1 MFDILFGWRK
11 ASKCKKLI
19 MRAQCRLK
27 LLKNKRCCIVRQL
40 REDVAELLKNGHQDV
55 AFKRAE
61 QLFKDE
67 SIVAVYEL
75 LDHFCEFITIHLS
88 YIRRHK
94 DCPNDINEAISS
106 LIFASARC
114 GDLPELRAIRKL
126 FGERYG
132 QKFAVSAVELYPGN
146 LVNCQVK
153 ENLSIKSVSDDM
165 KHRLVDEIA
174 RSNSLQQRPLALEYS
189 SELQQQQMKEYEMQA
204 SNVKEYEIARSNSLQ
219 QQPLALEY
227 SSELQQQQMKEY
239 EMQASNV
246 KEMDGKAIF
255 VDSST
260 NKEKIMSGQCHSYQD
275 SGISCSTSSSS
286 VVSNFLPRKSES
298 QMHQKAEK
306 VENFPQPY
314 SPFSIRSHCSI
325 DAAALE
331 QEKERVDAKSSSES
345 SYQFPEEEVV
355 YLDDIEEF
363 QSPRTKDSSCQ
374 DQRLFMFSSF
384 RLPKGEIFEAD
395 HNESSIEQYDSWNKE
410 GSGRSRKTEKAVRK
424 KLRKRSMH
432 QENQNIKDIEYEVY
446 YDGSFN
452 SSPDHGHR
460 SQDQRKHQKKI
471 IKNARSEG
479 VGSNFVTGKGRH
491 DQLRSYSRGSHN
503 CELAADCSLENP
515 CYFSASDGK
524 DKLEVPAGKQKRMTT
539 LFQDGE
545 PKNPEMKRAS
555 LPQKD
560 GRNHKSGATLDGA
573 HSVHQPQKQ
582 SKKAERVEGRSDNLG
597 SQGSCNG
604 TMTSPRTKMAESPYL
619 RAMTMPPE
627 RTQDNCTDNI
637 LRSNSFPLQQPNH
650 LSHVHPKLPDYDDL
664 EAKFTALKKAY
675 LQTKEPTT
683 TSLRA

>member
-1 MFDILFGWRK
+1 M
-11 ASKCKKLI
+11 
-19 MRAQCRLK
+19 
-27 LLKNKRCCIVRQL
+27 
-40 REDVAELLKNGHQDV
+40 
-55 AFKRAE
+55 
-61 QLFKDE
+61 
-67 SIVAVYEL
+67 
-75 LDHFCEFITIHLS
+75 
-88 YIRRHK
+88 HK
-94 DCPNDINEAISS
+94 
-106 LIFASARC
+106 
-114 GDLPELRAIRKL
+114 
-126 FGERYG
+126 
-132 QKFAVSAVELYPGN
+132 
-146 LVNCQVK
+146 
-153 ENLSIKSVSDDM
+153 
-165 KHRLVDEIA
+165 
-174 RSNSLQQRPLALEYS
+174 
-189 SELQQQQMKEYEMQA
+189 
-204 SNVKEYEIARSNSLQ
+204 
-219 QQPLALEY
+219 
-227 SSELQQQQMKEY
+227 
-239 EMQASNV
+239 
-246 KEMDGKAIF
+246 
-255 VDSST
+255 
-260 NKEKIMSGQCHSYQD
+260 
-275 SGISCSTSSSS
+275 
-286 VVSNFLPRKSES
+286 
-298 QMHQKAEK
+298 KAEK

-363 QSPRTKDSSCQ
+363 QSPRTKDSSFQ
-374 DQRLFMFSSF
+374 DQRLFMFNSF

-432 QENQNIKDIEYEVY
+432 QENQNIKDMEYEVY

-452 SSPDHGHR
+452 SSPR
-460 SQDQRKHQKKI
+460 SRY
-471 IKNARSEG
+471 
-479 VGSNFVTGKGRH
+479 
-491 DQLRSYSRGSHN
+491 DQLRSYSRGNHN

-515 CYFSASDGK
+515 CYFSASDGWRAK
-524 DKLEVPAGKQKRMTT
+524 E
-539 LFQDGE
+539 
-545 PKNPEMKRAS
+545 PEMKRAS

-573 HSVHQPQKQ
+573 HSVQQPQKQ

-604 TMTSPRTKMAESPYL
+604 TMTSPWTKMAQSPYL

-683 TSLRA
+683 TSLKSMKNKGRSP

>member
-1 MFDILFGWRK
+1 
-11 ASKCKKLI
+11 
-19 MRAQCRLK
+19 MRIQCRLK

-75 LDHFCEFITIHLS
+75 LDHFCEFITINLS

-132 QKFAVSAVELYPGN
+132 QRFAMSAVELYPGN

-174 RSNSLQQRPLALEYS
+174 RSNSLQQLPLALEYG
-189 SELQQQQMKEYEMQA
+189 
-204 SNVKEYEIARSNSLQ
+204 
-219 QQPLALEY
+219 
-227 SSELQQQQMKEY
+227 SELQQQQMKEY

-246 KEMDGKAIF
+246 KEMDGKSIF

-260 NKEKIMSGQCHSYQD
+260 NKKKIMSGQCHSYQD

-286 VVSNFLPRKSES
+286 VVSHFFPRKSES
-298 QMHQKAEK
+298 QMHKKAEK

-363 QSPRTKDSSCQ
+363 QSPRTKDSSFQ
-374 DQRLFMFSSF
+374 DQRLFMFNSF

-432 QENQNIKDIEYEVY
+432 QENQNIKDMEYEVY

-460 SQDQRKHQKKI
+460 YHDQRKHQKKI
-471 IKNARSEG
+471 IKNACCEG
-479 VGSNFVTGKGRH
+479 VGSNFVTGEGRY
-491 DQLRSYSRGSHN
+491 DQLRSYSRGNHN

-555 LPQKD
+555 LLQKD

-573 HSVHQPQKQ
+573 HSVQQPQKQ

-604 TMTSPRTKMAESPYL
+604 TMTSPWTKMAQSPYL

-683 TSLRA
+683 TSLKSMKNKGRSP